1 MNDEPTDQYRKALTT
16 NKGQSYWLT
25 RAIGENL
32 SRDPVDAYRDC
43 EALLDVM
50 RKRYE
55 AIIAQA
61 FKK

>member
-1 MNDEPTDQYRKALTT
+1 MTNKPIDDYRKALS
-16 NKGQSYWLT
+16 NPGQSYWLT

-43 EALLDVM
+43 EALLDIM
-50 RKRYE
+50 RARYE

-61 FKK
+61 FRK